1 MNKPVIEEIIVV
13 EGRDDTAAI
22 RQAVDA
28 VTIETHGFGIR
39 EEIWEMIDRAYRTK
53 GIIVFTDPDTAGDL
67 IRGRILERFPQ
78 AKEAFLDQAHA
89 AKAGDIG
96 IENASP
102 ESIREALGKVHGTV
116 GSLKEQGAGGSPE
129 DHGFDMSPK
138 EQETG
143 GLSREHGTVGS
154 SKAHGAIGSSKE
166 HGTVGLHREHSTN
179 EPLETHGIIGSPK
192 EYENGTLSKTDESEG
207 PFSSADLFRWGLDGV
222 PGASKRRSALGQRL
236 GIGQAT
242 AKTFLRRLNRF
253 GIQREEIEAALDV
266 MDDFGY

>member
-1 MNKPVIEEIIVV
+1 MDKPIIEEIIVV

-39 EEIWEMIDRAYRTK
+39 EETWELIDRAYRTK

-102 ESIREALGKVHGTV
+102 ESIREALGKVHGS
-116 GSLKEQGAGGSPE
+116 GGPLKE
-129 DHGFDMSPK
+129 
-138 EQETG
+138 
-143 GLSREHGTVGS
+143 
-154 SKAHGAIGSSKE
+154 HGAIGPLTGQEVGGSPKE
-166 HGTVGLHREHSTN
+166 HGTDTSSQGYGFS
-179 EPLETHGIIGSPK
+179 GSPK
-192 EYENGTLSKTDESEG
+192 AAATEES
-207 PFSSADLFRWGLDGV
+207 FTSADLFHWGLDGV

-253 GIQREEIEAALDV
+253 GIRREEIEAALDAL
-266 MDDFGY
+266 DDAADGTAEGANDDAAGTINGCSR